1 MAQFSLKE
9 RLRYAFD
16 NTMSKGTIALIGWLA
31 VLSLI
36 IIVVMA
42 VIVSTFSLGPAG
54 NEQVSFIEAAWL
66 ALMRTFDAG
75 TMGGDEGWGFR
86 LTMLIVTV
94 GGIFVISTL
103 IGVLATGLEA
113 KLDDLR
119 KGRSRVVETGHTVIL
134 GWSYQIFTLVSEL
147 VLANENQ
154 PRACIVI
161 LGDKDK
167 VEMEDEIRQMVGNTG
182 RTRVVCRTGS
192 PMDMADLEI
201 ASLNTAKS
209 IIILTPE
216 GDNADTQVVKTILA
230 ITNNPHR
237 RAEPYHIVAEIQT
250 AQNMEVAKIVGKDE
264 IELVLVGDLIARITA
279 QTCRQSGLS
288 AIYSDLLD
296 FGGDEIYFKEE
307 PALVGKPYGEALF
320 AYQDSAVI
328 GLQPRHGTAMLNPP
342 MDTLIQPGDQMVVVS
357 EDDDTI
363 KLSGANNTSVDISA
377 IQSGG
382 IEDTVPEKIL
392 LLGWN
397 KRARII
403 VDQLDNY
410 VTAGSTLLVVANS
423 AEFADEIAHCGDSL
437 KNLTVISRQ
446 GDTTARAVL
455 DELPFDT
462 IEHIILVSYSDAL
475 SIQEADACTL
485 ITLLHLRDI
494 ADKLGCKFSIV
505 SEILDVR
512 NRQLAE
518 VTRADD
524 FVVSE
529 RLISLMLSQISENK
543 ALSPVFTDLFDPE
556 GAEIYLKPAGNYVA
570 PGKPVNFYTVVESAR
585 RQGETAIGYR
595 LLAEVGNA
603 EKNYG
608 VALNPNKAEMVT
620 FGPKDRI
627 VVLAES

>member
-1 MAQFSLKE
+1 MSQFSFKE

-42 VIVSTFSLGPAG
+42 LIVSLFRLGPAG
-54 NEQVSFIEAAWL
+54 NEQIGVVEAAWL
-66 ALMRTFDAG
+66 ALMRTLDAG

-86 LTMLIVTV
+86 IMMLIVTI

-103 IGVLATGLEA
+103 IGVLASGLEA

-119 KGRSRVVETGHTVIL
+119 KGRSKVVETGQTVIL
-134 GWSYQIFTLVSEL
+134 GWSYQIFPLISEL

-182 RTRVVCRTGS
+182 HTRIVCRTGS

-201 ASLNTAKS
+201 VSLNTAKS
-209 IIILTPE
+209 IIILAPE

-230 ITNNPHR
+230 ITNNPNR
-237 RAEPYHIVAEIQT
+237 RTEPYHIVAEIQT
-250 AQNMEVAKIVGKDE
+250 VQNLEVAKIVGKNE

-320 AYQDSAVI
+320 AYRDSAVI
-328 GLQPRHGTAMLNPP
+328 GLQPHNSVSMLNPP
-342 MDTLIQPGDQMVVVS
+342 MDTVIQPGDQIIAVS

-363 KLSGANNTSVDISA
+363 QLSEAKDIGIDVSA
-377 IQSGG
+377 ICNGHA
-382 IEDTVPEKIL
+382 EDTVPEKVL

-397 KRARII
+397 KRAHII
-403 VDQLDNY
+403 VSQLDNY
-410 VTAGSTLLVVANS
+410 VIAGSTLLVVANS
-423 AEFADEIAHCGDSL
+423 AEFAEEIAHCGDSL
-437 KNLTVISRQ
+437 KNLSVISRQ
-446 GDTTARAVL
+446 GDTTDRAVL
-455 DELPFDT
+455 NELPFNT

-543 ALSPVFTDLFDPE
+543 ALAPVFTDLFDPE
-556 GAEIYLKPAGNYVA
+556 GAEIYLKPAGYYVT
-570 PGKPVNFYTVVESAR
+570 PGKPVNFYTVIESAR
-585 RQGETAIGYR
+585 RKGETAIGYR

-603 EKNYG
+603 DKNYG

-620 FGPKDRI
+620 FGPNDRI